1 MTVPRLRKLTLG
13 KETATIDIGSAWDS
27 VIAID
32 TFQVKAIDDF
42 GNDVTNQ
49 VQVTINADIDTIN
62 SIQAVIKFEVPELG
76 LAQIGRLNITAKNS
90 TINGLNEVS
99 IEHVKKIMSFSKKN
113 LDI

>member
-1 MTVPRLRKLTLG
+1 MILVPH
-13 KETATIDIGSAWDS
+13 
-27 VIAID
+27 
-32 TFQVKAIDDF
+32 
-42 GNDVTNQ
+42 Q

-113 LDI
+113 LHI